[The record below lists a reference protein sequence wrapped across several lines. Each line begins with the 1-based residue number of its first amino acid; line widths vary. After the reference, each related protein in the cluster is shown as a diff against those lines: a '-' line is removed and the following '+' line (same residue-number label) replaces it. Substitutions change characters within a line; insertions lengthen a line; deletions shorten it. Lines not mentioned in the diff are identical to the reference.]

1 MKVNILLG
9 LLTGLVCSC
18 STSKVVNS
26 NDLIGGFH
34 AKTGDMYAKGGGLI
48 KGTSTTYYLE
58 LSTDNIFYFEMRGS
72 GYSPQCTGKWEQK
85 GNILYL
91 KCDEEKD
98 FLVLLSTAY
107 MNQRE
112 HTIKIQSKDKLKYGK
127 IVLRRK

>member
-26 NDLIGGFH
+26 NDL
-34 AKTGDMYAKGGGLI
+34 TGSFYAAYGDVKGV
-48 KGTSTTYYLE
+48 KGTSTKYYLD
-58 LSTDNIFYFEMRGS
+58 LNSDNVFYFEIKGH
-72 GYSPQCTGKWEQK
+72 GWNNPQCTGRWEQK

-91 KCDEEKD
+91 KCNEEKD
-98 FLVLLSTAY
+98 LGVMLSSDY

-112 HTIKIQSKDKLKYGK
+112 YTIKIQSKDKLKYGK